1 MLNLEQVLAK
11 STKRM
16 EGLLPTVKELAKKLI
31 INSYNR
37 GVPIVITQGLRTFA
51 EQNALY
57 AQGRYGDKRPIVTNA
72 KGGESYHNYG
82 VAIDFALL
90 LPDGKN
96 VSWDMRRDGDGDLQC
111 DWLEVVEEAKKLGF
125 QWGGDWIS
133 FKDSPHFEMTFGLTI
148 KDFQA
153 GKRPPITQVVQE
165 EDEEDM
171 TLKLNDYEWKM
182 LNGIWSQRYNKGEIT
197 DWKWIDKIRCKQL
210 TAGEL
215 AFLNSVIAAKDDCLS
230 VEAQPAGMKL

>member
-1 MLNLEQVLAK
+1 MGLQLDFILNK
-11 STKRM
+11 SSKR
-16 EGLLPTVKELAKKLI
+16 LSDLHPTVKIAAEKLI
-31 INSYNR
+31 INSYKR

-72 KGGESYHNYG
+72 KAGESFHNYG

-96 VSWDMRRDGDGDLQC
+96 VSWDMQRDGDGDRQC

-125 QWGGDWIS
+125 IWGGDWS
-133 FKDSPHFEMTFGLTI
+133 GFKDYPHFEMTCGLTI

-153 GKRPPITQVVQE
+153 GKRPPVVKE
-165 EDEEDM
+165 SIKEDEDNM
-171 TLKLNDYEWKM
+171 PLHLNDYEWKM

-210 TAGEL
+210 NAGEL
-215 AFLNSVIAAKDDCLS
+215 AFLNTVVAAKKDCLS
-230 VEAQPAGMKL
+230 VEAESAGMV